1 MKEQDAADPAADR
14 AGFSSRETIQCIKRV
29 RRASEPLDQ
38 AFVRA
43 PIDVINRFK
52 RYCNETGFSYGEA
65 LDELM
70 RNAGI

>member
-1 MKEQDAADPAADR
+1 
-14 AGFSSRETIQCIKRV
+14 V